1 MGQPLSGRISSI
13 WTITPTEGNQ
23 VRQSSSTSSKVN
35 VVLVLSSLRKPRT
48 IIWSLAFALALAYF
62 WTRGPARA
70 LAPDGNLD
78 FEVIYNGIQTFQE
91 GYNPYLAEDVLKVA
105 EAHNRQYSIR
115 HYANVHLLYAPGFL
129 SLFDP
134 IARLEY
140 RTAASVWSILQLA
153 AFAALLAVALALAG
167 LHNEKRKAFLLAGL
181 CFAPIHTS
189 VAHGQP
195 GIFFCLL
202 TLVFFWALTTDR
214 EWVAAIAFGLLLGKP
229 SFAVPAALV
238 GVVRGRWRA
247 VLLGCVVG
255 VLTWLPFLSRYGL
268 QDSVSHYATA
278 IPLSR
283 LPAVTRTTH
292 KLTLGDSTL
301 SVFVRGWDPGECP
314 HRWETDST
322 GSRCSSPL

>member
-1 MGQPLSGRISSI
+1 M
-13 WTITPTEGNQ
+13 
-23 VRQSSSTSSKVN
+23 
-35 VVLVLSSLRKPRT
+35 LSSLRKPRT